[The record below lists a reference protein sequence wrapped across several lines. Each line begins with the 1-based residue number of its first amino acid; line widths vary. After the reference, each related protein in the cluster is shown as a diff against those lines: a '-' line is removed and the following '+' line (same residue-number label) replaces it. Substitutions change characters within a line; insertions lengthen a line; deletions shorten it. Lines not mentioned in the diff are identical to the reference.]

1 MVRGA
6 KWARARGRHRE
17 KVLLGLLLLLLH
29 FARLIML
36 LPRGARGAL
45 GHLPLHS
52 SREPSRRGLATPG
65 PRCARTCDRRRVQ
78 SGAQRK
84 EYLRS
89 LRVDRGTSGP
99 SAPALVCH
107 GNRSQPGR
115 GQVLMASRLLTA
127 LPARRPLKRKR
138 EGETARV
145 KKESALLGR
154 AAGANHRGRCVGPR
168 PSALSGSSAILRLPG
183 ATPAH
188 LAPAGLDSKLEESR
202 PSPHTP
208 QLSLSSENSTE

>member
-1 MVRGA
+1 MVRGG

-17 KVLLGLLLLLLH
+17 KVLLGLLLLH
-29 FARLIML
+29 FARLIIL
-36 LPRGARGAL
+36 LPRGARETL

-65 PRCARTCDRRRVQ
+65 PHSARTCDRRRVQ
-78 SGAQRK
+78 SGARRK
-84 EYLRS
+84 ENLRS

-115 GQVLMASRLLTA
+115 GQVLKASRLLTA

-154 AAGANHRGRCVGPR
+154 AAGANHRGYCVGPR
-168 PSALSGSSAILRLPG
+168 PLALSGLSAILRLPR

-188 LAPAGLDSKLEESR
+188 LAPA
-202 PSPHTP
+202 
-208 QLSLSSENSTE
+208 